1 MSYSKI
7 ITLTTTAESPANA
20 LDIMPVIADVA
31 SPEQIAAYHAAYP
44 TQWNVVRTPNSIITT
59 LTYASK
65 EVATASI
72 LDPVSTAIWAA
83 RNKWIDDNHIIE
95 TIEEK

>member
-20 LDIMPVIADVA
+20 LDTMPVITDVA
-31 SPEQIAAYHAAYP
+31 TPEQIAAYHAAYP
-44 TQWNVVRTPNSIITT
+44 TTWNVIRTSNSIITT
-59 LTYASK
+59 LTYESK

-72 LDPVSTAIWAA
+72 LDSVSTAIWEA
-83 RNKWIDDNHIIE
+83 RNKWINDNHIIE